1 MLIYNPSAQ
10 VAQALVWEEI
20 RKKKTMKRT
29 DIQLWARSSDE
40 YHTCSAAI
48 NNYESES
55 ESRSVVSDS
64 LRPMECIVHGILQA
78 RILEWAAFP
87 FSRRSS
93 QPRNRTQVSCIAGGF
108 FTGWAT
114 KSTKQLLSR
123 ISQQIFRVWFLQE
136 SKHTQW
142 ALSLKLHVSFSLC
155 VGVTHADA
163 DGDPGP
169 QTGHTCHPPGAPV
182 SASCKQQAPNKDPE
196 TDAGCDLAVPF
207 PVPPSQLR
215 SRPQAQL
222 PVHQGVLPQ
231 LQELRKDGSGRKL
244 AKPHPGFP
252 WPFPSPAVRGDR
264 CAEGRGQELTWGP
277 GGVFQSPLPHSAT
290 VPQTWSYS
298 QMKILL
304 KY

>member
-136 SKHTQW
+136 SKHKQW
-142 ALSLKLHVSFSLC
+142 ALCVKLLSKPWHREVK
-155 VGVTHADA
+155 
-163 DGDPGP
+163 
-169 QTGHTCHPPGAPV
+169 
-182 SASCKQQAPNKDPE
+182 CKQRATALLDRWTWLK
-196 TDAGCDLAVPF
+196 AGLGFV
-207 PVPPSQLR
+207 
-215 SRPQAQL
+215 SRYKRGAGEHLYL
-222 PVHQGVLPQ
+222 PV
-231 LQELRKDGSGRKL
+231 
-244 AKPHPGFP
+244 
-252 WPFPSPAVRGDR
+252 
-264 CAEGRGQELTWGP
+264 
-277 GGVFQSPLPHSAT
+277 GG
-290 VPQTWSYS
+290 
-298 QMKILL
+298 
-304 KY
+304 